1 MTAASAQADSTTM
14 AQAPAGS
21 AATPAST
28 VEVSP
33 TQSASDSTASVAG
46 TKRSRTDMELGELA
60 AAEALSLTT
69 NDAEANTSNQH
80 QHHKSKKDR
89 RDKKGK
95 SRGKDKENDSQAA
108 SATGGG
114 DGAADGNDNGIG
126 GEWQTVRNGRPAKKL
141 KKVPKRDSSNYP
153 ALAFNKNARLQSK
166 IQVSDLRNLVTY
178 LFADGTAPQW
188 IGVHHRPSFRKIV
201 AIMVPGL
208 EEAMFKPDVDFARWM
223 QIEDGSVDAL
233 ERWNKRVATP
243 HDDCYPRTLDAAVLP
258 SAVLPLTDVFS
269 QLWPVRARGNEKY
282 ATLFSPV
289 ATFLTAPLPK
299 SASASD
305 DKPKGSG
312 PRFRPDNGSKDV
324 RTRITEFL
332 ATPEEYMANEFVL
345 HPALLPTAE
354 QRAAFK
360 DEPGWVH
367 TNVAELADGDVP
379 EAEIEQ
385 GSVTAGRSVYAVDCE
400 MCKAADD
407 KFVLTRISVVAWDG
421 EVVMDELVKPDEP
434 IVDYLT
440 QFSGITEAMLAPVT
454 TRLADIQARLLEL
467 LDARA
472 ILVGHS
478 LDSDV
483 RAMQL
488 THPFVVDTSIAFPH
502 PMAPAKKH
510 ALRWL
515 SSKFLNREIQKG
527 HGTARGHDSVEDA
540 RTCLDLIKRKCEKGK
555 AWGGSGSG
563 QNAEWAGGE
572 GAGENLFHRL
582 ARAGTAYRSQGGPQ
596 ATGGLATGKST
607 AAVDWGD
614 AKRSLCGEARIVLG
628 GCRSDAD
635 VEAGILRAVH
645 GDSDG
650 KVVPGGGVDFV
661 WARMREVEALQGWWN
676 RNKLPGGA
684 DAQQQAAA
692 ASQNGQGPP
701 TLQMLEAL
709 MAAEEDKH
717 PDEKKNDNEERG
729 REKEKEKG
737 KTKTSPLERAVR
749 ILARRIQRI
758 HAQLPPCTA
767 LVVFSGSGDP
777 RAMSKLQAQR
787 AQHKKEYHTP
797 GIKWDQISVPWTD
810 TEAQLLQMAV
820 RRAREGIAL
829 LAVK

>member
-1 MTAASAQADSTTM
+1 MSTASVAADSTT
-14 AQAPAGS
+14 ARPS
-21 AATPAST
+21 
-28 VEVSP
+28 SP
-33 TQSASDSTASVAG
+33 GDESPSNSASDSAVSVAG
-46 TKRSRTDMELGELA
+46 TKRSRSDMELGDLA
-60 AAEALSLTT
+60 ATEALSL
-69 NDAEANTSNQH
+69 SNNGDSKTLH
-80 QHHKSKKDR
+80 KKDKK
-89 RDKKGK
+89 RDKKERHGK
-95 SRGKDKENDSQAA
+95 PSDGTAI
-108 SATGGG
+108 
-114 DGAADGNDNGIG
+114 DGAADGEDGG
-126 GEWQTVRNGRPAKKL
+126 GEWQTIRGGRPTKKL
-141 KKVPKRDSSNYP
+141 KKVPKKDSGNYP
-153 ALAFNKNARLQSK
+153 ALTFNKNARLQSK

-178 LFADGTAPQW
+178 IFADGTAPQW

-201 AIMVPGL
+201 TILVPGL
-208 EEAMFKPDVDFARWM
+208 EEAMFKTGVDFAQWM
-223 QIEDGSVDAL
+223 QQEDGSIEAL
-233 ERWNKRVATP
+233 ERWTKKVATP
-243 HDDCYPRTLDAAVLP
+243 HDDAYPRALNKDSLPAAVQ
-258 SAVLPLTDVFS
+258 PLADVFP

-299 SASASD
+299 SASEDS
-305 DKPKGSG
+305 KPKGSG
-312 PRFRPDNGSKDV
+312 PRFRSDNGAKDV
-324 RTRITEFL
+324 RTRVTEFI
-332 ATPEEYMANEFVL
+332 ATPQEYIANEFVL
-345 HPALLPTAE
+345 HPALLSAD
-354 QRAAFK
+354 QRSAFA

-367 TNVAELADGDVP
+367 TDVADLADGEVP

-385 GSVTAGRSVYAVDCE
+385 GSITAGRKVFAVDCE

-454 TRLADIQARLLEL
+454 TRLADIQRRLLAI
-467 LDARA
+467 LDRRA

-488 THPFVVDTSIAFPH
+488 THPFIVDTSIVFPH

-515 SSKFLNREIQKG
+515 SSKYLNREIQKG

-555 AWGGSGSG
+555 AWGGSASG

-596 ATGGLATGKST
+596 ATGGIATGKST

-614 AKRSLCGEARIVLG
+614 ARRTLCGEAGIVLG

-635 VEAGILRAVH
+635 VEANLMRAVQ
-645 GDSDG
+645 GDPDG

-661 WARMREVEALQGWWN
+661 WARMRELEALQGWWN

-684 DAQQQAAA
+684 DPQPAAAGTAGTAAA
-692 ASQNGQGPP
+692 AAQSQTQNGQGPP
-701 TLQMLEAL
+701 TLQMLEVL
-709 MAAEEDKH
+709 MAAEADRH
-717 PDEKKNDNEERG
+717 PDEEQPDGGSRDGGSEA
-729 REKEKEKG
+729 
-737 KTKTSPLERAVR
+737 SPLERAVR
-749 ILARRIQRI
+749 ILARRVRRI

-767 LVVFSGSGDP
+767 LVVLSGSGDP
-777 RAMSKLQAQR
+777 RAMSRLQAQR

-810 TEAQLLQMAV
+810 TEAQQLQQAV
-820 RRAREGIAL
+820 RRARDGIAF

>member
-1 MTAASAQADSTTM
+1 MSAASVPTDSTT
-14 AQAPAGS
+14 AKPANPS
-21 AATPAST
+21 D
-28 VEVSP
+28 ESP
-33 TQSASDSTASVAG
+33 THTASDSTGSVAG
-46 TKRSRTDMELGELA
+46 TKRSRSDMELGELA
-60 AAEALSLTT
+60 AAEALSL
-69 NDAEANTSNQH
+69 SNNSNSKAH
-80 QHHKSKKDR
+80 KKDKK
-89 RDKKGK
+89 RDKKEKYGK
-95 SRGKDKENDSQAA
+95 HND
-108 SATGGG
+108 TTVE
-114 DGAADGNDNGIG
+114 ADDDG
-126 GEWQTVRNGRPAKKL
+126 GEWQTIRGGRPTKKL
-141 KKVPKRDSSNYP
+141 KKVPKKDSGNYP
-153 ALAFNKNARLQSK
+153 ALTFNKNARLQSK

-188 IGVHHRPSFRKIV
+188 IGVHHRPSFRKVVTIL
-201 AIMVPGL
+201 VPGL
-208 EEAMFKPDVDFARWM
+208 EEAMFKTGVDFAQWM
-223 QIEDGSVDAL
+223 QQEDGSVEAL
-233 ERWNKRVATP
+233 ERWTNNVATP
-243 HDDCYPRTLDAAVLP
+243 HDDAYPRTLNKDNLPTAVQ
-258 SAVLPLTDVFS
+258 PLADVFP

-299 SASASD
+299 SASED
-305 DKPKGSG
+305 NRPKGSG

-324 RTRITEFL
+324 RTRITEYI
-332 ATPEEYMANEFVL
+332 ASPQEYLANEFVL
-345 HPALLPTAE
+345 HPALLQAE
-354 QRAAFK
+354 QRAAFE

-367 TNVAELADGDVP
+367 TDVAELADGEVP

-385 GSVTAGRSVYAVDCE
+385 GSVTAGRKVFAVDCE

-454 TRLADIQARLLEL
+454 TRLVDIQRRLLAM

-488 THPFVVDTSIAFPH
+488 THPFIVDTSIVFPH

-515 SSKFLNREIQKG
+515 SSKYLNREIQKG

-555 AWGGSGSG
+555 AWGGSASG

-596 ATGGLATGKST
+596 ATGGVATGKST

-614 AKRSLCGEARIVLG
+614 ARRTLCGEAGIVLG

-635 VEAGILRAVH
+635 VEVNLMRAVQ
-645 GDSDG
+645 GDPDG

-661 WARMREVEALQGWWN
+661 WARMRELEALQGWWN
-676 RNKLPGGA
+676 RNKLSGGA
-684 DAQQQAAA
+684 DPQPTAAA
-692 ASQNGQGPP
+692 AAAAQNQNQNGQGPP
-701 TLQMLEAL
+701 TLQMLEVL

-717 PDEKKNDNEERG
+717 PDEDKPEAEVDGEGEG
-729 REKEKEKG
+729 EGEL
-737 KTKTSPLERAVR
+737 SPLERAVR
-749 ILARRIQRI
+749 ILACRLRRI
-758 HAQLPPCTA
+758 HSQLPPCTA
-767 LVVFSGSGDP
+767 LVVLSGSGDP
-777 RAMSKLQAQR
+777 RAMSRLQAQR

-810 TEAQLLQMAV
+810 TEAQQLQQAV
-820 RRAREGIAL
+820 RRAREGIAF

>member
-1 MTAASAQADSTTM
+1 MTGAPAPADSTAASQK
-14 AQAPAGS
+14 PASPGS
-21 AATPAST
+21 A
-28 VEVSP
+28 VRVSP
-33 TQSASDSTASVAG
+33 TQSVG
-46 TKRSRTDMELGELA
+46 TTGKKRSHTDMELGEPGEA
-60 AAEALSLTT
+60 AAAGALFLASYGAG
-69 NDAEANTSNQH
+69 NHKDK
-80 QHHKSKKDR
+80 KSKKNRKER
-89 RDKKGK
+89 RDNREK
-95 SRGKDKENDSQAA
+95 SKDTSNGSHFAAKTGDDSIV
-108 SATGGG
+108 
-114 DGAADGNDNGIG
+114 DGNG
-126 GEWQTVRNGRPAKKL
+126 GEWQTVHNGRPAKKL
-141 KKVPKRDSSNYP
+141 KKVPKRDSGNYP
-153 ALAFNKNARLQSK
+153 ALTFNKNARLQSK

-208 EEAMFKPDVDFARWM
+208 EEAMFKPDVDFAQWM

-233 ERWNKRVATP
+233 ERWNKRISTP
-243 HDDCYPRTLDAAVLP
+243 HDDCYPRTLDPATLPPAVQ
-258 SAVLPLTDVFS
+258 PLTDVFP

-299 SASASD
+299 AASD
-305 DKPKGSG
+305 DKAHGSG
-312 PRFRPDNGSKDV
+312 PRYRPDNGSKDV
-324 RTRITEFL
+324 RTRITELL
-332 ATPEEYMANEFVL
+332 ATPEEHVANDFVL
-345 HPALLPTAE
+345 HPALLTSAE
-354 QRAAFK
+354 QRAAFQ

-367 TNVAELADGDVP
+367 TRVNDLADGDVP

-385 GSVTAGRSVYAVDCE
+385 GSVTAGRKVYAIDCE

-434 IVDYLT
+434 ITDYLT
-440 QFSGITEAMLAPVT
+440 QFSGISEAMLAPVT
-454 TRLADIQARLLEL
+454 TRLADIQARLLDL

-488 THPFVVDTSIAFPH
+488 THPFIVDTSIAFPH
-502 PMAPAKKH
+502 PMAPVKKH

-515 SSKFLNREIQKG
+515 SSKYLNREIQKG

-555 AWGGSGSG
+555 AWGNSGIG

-596 ATGGLATGKST
+596 ATGGLALGKST

-614 AKRSLCGEARIVLG
+614 TKRSLCGEARIVLG

-635 VEAGILRAVH
+635 VEEGILRAVH
-645 GDSDG
+645 GDPDG
-650 KVVPGGGVDFV
+650 KVVPGCGVDFV

-676 RNKLPGGA
+676 RNKLAGGA
-684 DAQQQAAA
+684 DGPPLLATATATA

-709 MAAEEDKH
+709 MAAEKDKH
-717 PDEKKNDNEERG
+717 PDEDDSGDTRQ
-729 REKEKEKG
+729 RDV
-737 KTKTSPLERAVR
+737 SPLERAVR
-749 ILARRIQRI
+749 ILARRLRRI
-758 HAQLPPCTA
+758 YAQLPPCTA

-777 RAMSKLQAQR
+777 RAMSRLQAQR

-820 RRAREGIAL
+820 RRAREGIAFL
-829 LAVK
+829 TVK

>member
-1 MTAASAQADSTTM
+1 MSSVPTDSTK
-14 AQAPAGS
+14 AK
-21 AATPAST
+21 PASLSDG
-28 VEVSP
+28 SP
-33 TQSASDSTASVAG
+33 TNSASDSAVSVAG
-46 TKRSRTDMELGELA
+46 TKRSRTDMELGDLA
-60 AAEALSLTT
+60 AAEALSI
-69 NDAEANTSNQH
+69 SNNGDSKSQH
-80 QHHKSKKDR
+80 KKDKTR
-89 RDKKGK
+89 EKKEKHSKHSDGK
-95 SRGKDKENDSQAA
+95 
-108 SATGGG
+108 ATE
-114 DGAADGNDNGIG
+114 GAFGEDDG
-126 GEWQTVRNGRPAKKL
+126 GEWQTIRGGRPTKKL
-141 KKVPKRDSSNYP
+141 KKVPKKDSGNYP
-153 ALAFNKNARLQSK
+153 ALNFNKNARLQSK

-178 LFADGTAPQW
+178 IFADGTAPQW

-201 AIMVPGL
+201 TILVPGL
-208 EEAMFKPDVDFARWM
+208 EEAMFKTGVDFAQWM
-223 QIEDGSVDAL
+223 EQDDGSIAAL
-233 ERWNKRVATP
+233 QLWTKNIATP
-243 HDDCYPRTLDAAVLP
+243 HDDAYPRTLDKDNLPVAVQP
-258 SAVLPLTDVFS
+258 FADVFT

-299 SASASD
+299 AASSD
-305 DKPKGSG
+305 DNSSRPKGSG

-324 RTRITEFL
+324 RTRITEFI
-332 ATPEEYMANEFVL
+332 ATPEEYLANEFVL
-345 HPALLPTAE
+345 HPALLPAD
-354 QRAAFK
+354 QRAAFE

-367 TNVAELADGDVP
+367 TDVANLKDGEVP
-379 EAEIEQ
+379 EADIEQ
-385 GSVTAGRSVYAVDCE
+385 GSVTAGRKVFAIDCE

-454 TRLADIQARLLEL
+454 TRLVDIQRRLLAI
-467 LDARA
+467 LDKHA

-488 THPFVVDTSIAFPH
+488 THPFIVDTSIVFPH

-515 SSKFLNREIQKG
+515 SSKYLNREIQKG

-555 AWGGSGSG
+555 AWGGSASG

-596 ATGGLATGKST
+596 ATGGVATGKST

-614 AKRSLCGEARIVLG
+614 ARRTLCGEASIVLG
-628 GCRSDAD
+628 GCRSDTD
-635 VEAGILRAVH
+635 VENNLMRAVQ
-645 GDSDG
+645 GDPDG

-661 WARMREVEALQGWWN
+661 WARMRELEALQGWWN
-676 RNKLPGGA
+676 RNKLSGGA
-684 DAQQQAAA
+684 DPQPNQNQTQN
-692 ASQNGQGPP
+692 QNGHGPP
-701 TLQMLEAL
+701 TLQMLEML

-717 PDEKKNDNEERG
+717 PDEDKPEDDSEV
-729 REKEKEKG
+729 
-737 KTKTSPLERAVR
+737 SPLERAVR
-749 ILARRIQRI
+749 ILARRIRRI
-758 HAQLPPCTA
+758 HSQLPPCTA
-767 LVVFSGSGDP
+767 LVVLSGSGDP
-777 RAMSKLQAQR
+777 RAMSRLQAQR

-810 TEAQLLQMAV
+810 TEAQQLQQAV
-820 RRAREGIAL
+820 RRAREGIAFV
-829 LAVK
+829 AVK

>member
-1 MTAASAQADSTTM
+1 MTAASAQADSTPSS
-14 AQAPAGS
+14 QAPAGT
-21 AATPAST
+21 AATPGST

-69 NDAEANTSNQH
+69 NDTDNQH
-80 QHHKSKKDR
+80 KSKKDKHDKKDR
-89 RDKKGK
+89 RDKKDKTEG
-95 SRGKDKENDSQAA
+95 KENDRNTLS
-108 SATGGG
+108 TTT
-114 DGAADGNDNGIG
+114 ADDNG
-126 GEWQTVRNGRPAKKL
+126 GEWQTVRSSRPAKKL
-141 KKVPKRDSSNYP
+141 KKVPKRDSNNYP
-153 ALAFNKNARLQSK
+153 ALTFNKNARLQSK

-233 ERWNKRVATP
+233 ERWNKRISTP
-243 HDDCYPRTLDAAVLP
+243 HDDCYPRTLDAAKLP
-258 SAVLPLTDVFS
+258 SAVQPLTDVFS

-299 SASASD
+299 SASD

-345 HPALLPTAE
+345 HPALLPTVE

-367 TNVAELADGDVP
+367 TNVAELTDGDVP

-385 GSVTAGRSVYAVDCE
+385 GSVTAGRKVYAIDCE

-454 TRLADIQARLLEL
+454 TSLADIQARLLKL

-488 THPFVVDTSIAFPH
+488 THPFIVDTSIAFPH

-555 AWGGSGSG
+555 AWGSSGSG

-572 GAGENLFHRL
+572 GAGESLFHRL

-614 AKRSLCGEARIVLG
+614 AKRSLGGEARIVLG

-635 VEAGILRAVH
+635 VEAGILRAVQ
-645 GDSDG
+645 GDPDG

-661 WARMREVEALQGWWN
+661 WARMRELEALQGWWN

-684 DAQQQAAA
+684 DVQQTAAPA
-692 ASQNGQGPP
+692 ATTASQNGQGPP

-709 MAAEEDKH
+709 MAADEDKH
-717 PDEKKNDNEERG
+717 PDEKNNDEDGDN
-729 REKEKEKG
+729 KDV
-737 KTKTSPLERAVR
+737 SPLERAVR
-749 ILARRIQRI
+749 ILAQRLRRI

-777 RAMSKLQAQR
+777 RAMSRLQAQR

-820 RRAREGIAL
+820 RRAREGIAF

>member
-1 MTAASAQADSTTM
+1 MSSVPTGSTE
-14 AQAPAGS
+14 AKPVNPS
-21 AATPAST
+21 DN
-28 VEVSP
+28 SP
-33 TQSASDSTASVAG
+33 THSASDASAVSVAG
-46 TKRSRTDMELGELA
+46 TKRSRTDMELGDLA
-60 AAEALSLTT
+60 AAEALSI
-69 NDAEANTSNQH
+69 SNNGDSKSQH
-80 QHHKSKKDR
+80 KKD
-89 RDKKGK
+89 KKREKKEKHSKHSSEG
-95 SRGKDKENDSQAA
+95 SRAA
-108 SATGGG
+108 E
-114 DGAADGNDNGIG
+114 GAANEDDDG
-126 GEWQTVRNGRPAKKL
+126 GEWQTIRGGRPTKKL
-141 KKVPKRDSSNYP
+141 KKVPKKDSGNYP
-153 ALAFNKNARLQSK
+153 ALTFNKNARLQSK

-178 LFADGTAPQW
+178 IFADGTAPQW

-201 AIMVPGL
+201 TILVPGL
-208 EEAMFKPDVDFARWM
+208 EEAMFKTGVDFAKWM
-223 QIEDGSVDAL
+223 EQEDGSIEAL
-233 ERWNKRVATP
+233 QRWTKKVATP
-243 HDDCYPRTLDAAVLP
+243 HDDAYPRTLDKDSLPTAVQP
-258 SAVLPLTDVFS
+258 FADIFS

-299 SASASD
+299 SASDESKA
-305 DKPKGSG
+305 KGSG
-312 PRFRPDNGSKDV
+312 PRFRSDNGSKDV
-324 RTRITEFL
+324 RTRITEFI
-332 ATPEEYMANEFVL
+332 ATAEEYIANEFVL
-345 HPALLPTAE
+345 HPALLPAD
-354 QRAAFK
+354 QRAAFE

-367 TNVAELADGDVP
+367 TDVADLADGEVP
-379 EAEIEQ
+379 EADIEQ
-385 GSVTAGRSVYAVDCE
+385 GSVTAGRKVFAIDCE

-454 TRLADIQARLLEL
+454 TRLPDIQRRLLAI
-467 LDARA
+467 LDKHA

-488 THPFVVDTSIAFPH
+488 THPFIVDTSIVFPH

-515 SSKFLNREIQKG
+515 SSKYLNREIQKG

-555 AWGGSGSG
+555 AWGGSASG

-596 ATGGLATGKST
+596 ATGGVALGKST

-614 AKRSLCGEARIVLG
+614 ARRTLCGEASIVLG

-635 VEAGILRAVH
+635 VENNLMRAVQ
-645 GDSDG
+645 GDPDG

-661 WARMREVEALQGWWN
+661 WARMRELEALQGWWN
-676 RNKLPGGA
+676 RNKLSGGA
-684 DAQQQAAA
+684 ASAAGTEAQPAAA
-692 ASQNGQGPP
+692 ASQNGHGPP
-701 TLQMLEAL
+701 TLQMLEVL

-717 PDEKKNDNEERG
+717 PDEEIEVEG
-729 REKEKEKG
+729 EV
-737 KTKTSPLERAVR
+737 SPLERAVR
-749 ILARRIQRI
+749 ILARRIRRI
-758 HAQLPPCTA
+758 HSQLPPCTA
-767 LVVFSGSGDP
+767 LVVLSGSGDP
-777 RAMSKLQAQR
+777 RAMSRLQAQR

-810 TEAQLLQMAV
+810 TEAQQLQQAV
-820 RRAREGIAL
+820 RRAREGIAFV
-829 LAVK
+829 AVK

>member
-1 MTAASAQADSTTM
+1 MTAVPAPADASAASQ
-14 AQAPAGS
+14 
-21 AATPAST
+21 TPASPDSA
-28 VEVSP
+28 VKVP
-33 TQSASDSTASVAG
+33 RTQRASDSTTRVAG
-46 TKRSRTDMELGELA
+46 TKRSRTDMERGEPGEPA
-60 AAEALSLTT
+60 SGQRDRTAGR
-69 NDAEANTSNQH
+69 N
-80 QHHKSKKDR
+80 KKDR
-89 RDKKGK
+89 RDVKGK
-95 SRGKDKENDSQAA
+95 PTVSPKGEGLAAEN
-108 SATGGG
+108 G
-114 DGAADGNDNGIG
+114 DDTG
-126 GEWQTVRNGRPAKKL
+126 GEWQTVRSGRPAKKL
-141 KKVPKRDSSNYP
+141 KKVPKRESNNYP
-153 ALAFNKNARLQSK
+153 ALTFNKNARLQSK

-208 EEAMFKPDVDFARWM
+208 EEAMFKPDVDFAQWM

-243 HDDCYPRTLDAAVLP
+243 HDDCYPRTLDAAALP
-258 SAVLPLTDVFS
+258 PAVRPLTDVFA

-282 ATLFSPV
+282 ASLFSPV

-299 SASASD
+299 AASD
-305 DKPKGSG
+305 DKAHGSG
-312 PRFRPDNGSKDV
+312 PRFKPDNGSKDV

-332 ATPEEYMANEFVL
+332 ATPEEYVTNDFVL
-345 HPALLPTAE
+345 HPALLTTAE
-354 QRAAFK
+354 QRAAFQ

-367 TNVAELADGDVP
+367 TKVAGLADGDVP

-385 GSVTAGRSVYAVDCE
+385 GSITAGRKVYAIDCE
-400 MCKAADD
+400 MCKAAND

-440 QFSGITEAMLAPVT
+440 QFSGISEAMLAPVT
-454 TRLADIQARLLEL
+454 TRLADIQARLLDL

-488 THPFVVDTSIAFPH
+488 THPFIVDTSIAFPH
-502 PMAPAKKH
+502 PMAPVKKH

-515 SSKFLNREIQKG
+515 SAKYLNREIQKG

-555 AWGGSGSG
+555 AWGSGGGG

-582 ARAGTAYRSQGGPQ
+582 ARAGTAYRSQGGPR
-596 ATGGLATGKST
+596 ATGGLAMGKST

-614 AKRSLCGEARIVLG
+614 TKRSLCGEARIVLG

-635 VEAGILRAVH
+635 VEKGILRAVN
-645 GDSDG
+645 GDPDG

-676 RNKLPGGA
+676 RNKLAGGA
-684 DAQQQAAA
+684 DGPTPASATAAAAVTA

-701 TLQMLEAL
+701 SLQMLEAM
-709 MAAEEDKH
+709 MAAEEDKYAV
-717 PDEKKNDNEERG
+717 EE
-729 REKEKEKG
+729 EDDDDKQADVP
-737 KTKTSPLERAVR
+737 PLERAVR
-749 ILARRIQRI
+749 LLALRLRRI

-767 LVVFSGSGDP
+767 LMVFSGSGDP
-777 RAMSKLQAQR
+777 RAMSRLQAQR
-787 AQHKKEYHTP
+787 AQHKREYHTP

-820 RRAREGIAL
+820 RRAREGIAFL
-829 LAVK
+829 TVK

>member
-1 MTAASAQADSTTM
+1 MSAASAPADSTT
-14 AQAPAGS
+14 ASQALAAS
-21 AATPAST
+21 AATPGST
-28 VEVSP
+28 TEVSP
-33 TQSASDSTASVAG
+33 TQSSVDSAVSVAG

-60 AAEALSLTT
+60 AAEALSLSN
-69 NDAEANTSNQH
+69 NDDGY
-80 QHHKSKKDR
+80 KSKKDKK
-89 RDKKGK
+89 DKKGRNEEIEK
-95 SRGKDKENDSQAA
+95 PAGNGADDS
-108 SATGGG
+108 
-114 DGAADGNDNGIG
+114 
-126 GEWQTVRNGRPAKKL
+126 GEWQTVRHGRPAKKL
-141 KKVPKRDSSNYP
+141 KKVPKRDSGNYP
-153 ALAFNKNARLQSK
+153 ALTFNKNARLQSK

-178 LFADGTAPQW
+178 IFADGTAPQW

-208 EEAMFKPDVDFARWM
+208 EEAMFKADVDFDEWM
-223 QIEDGSVDAL
+223 QREDGSIDAL
-233 ERWNKRVATP
+233 ERWNKRIATP
-243 HDDCYPRTLDAAVLP
+243 HDDCYPRTLDTAVLP
-258 SAVLPLTDVFS
+258 TAVQPLADVFP

-299 SASASD
+299 SAD
-305 DKPKGSG
+305 EKPAKGSG
-312 PRFRPDNGSKDV
+312 PRFRPDNGAKDV
-324 RTRITEFL
+324 RTRITEFI

-345 HPALLPTAE
+345 HPALLPTEE

-367 TNVAELADGDVP
+367 TNVTDISEGDVP

-385 GSVTAGRSVYAVDCE
+385 GSVTAGRKVYAVDCE

-440 QFSGITEAMLAPVT
+440 QFSGITEAMLAPIT
-454 TRLADIQARLLEL
+454 TRLADIQARLLKL
-467 LDARA
+467 LDRHA

-488 THPFVVDTSIAFPH
+488 THPFVVDTSIVFPH

-527 HGTARGHDSVEDA
+527 HGTQRGHDSIEDA

-555 AWGGSGSG
+555 AWGSSGSG

-596 ATGGLATGKST
+596 ATGGVATGKST

-614 AKRSLCGEARIVLG
+614 AKRSLCGEARIVLS

-635 VEAGILRAVH
+635 VEAGILRAVQ
-645 GDSDG
+645 GDPDG

-676 RNKLPGGA
+676 RNKLAGGA
-684 DAQQQAAA
+684 DPQQNSQNQT
-692 ASQNGQGPP
+692 QNGQGPP

-717 PDEKKNDNEERG
+717 PDEKDGDKKNEI
-729 REKEKEKG
+729 
-737 KTKTSPLERAVR
+737 SPLERAVR
-749 ILARRIQRI
+749 ILARRLHRI
-758 HAQLPPCTA
+758 HSQLPPCTA

-787 AQHKKEYHTP
+787 AQHKREYHTP

-820 RRAREGIAL
+820 RRAREGIAFIT
-829 LAVK
+829 VK